1 MSAEQNER
9 AVRRWVDEVMSQG
22 RLEVIDDVVADHL
35 KTARPMGTTPTGVDM
50 RRRVR
55 AYIAAYRSAF
65 PDLTMTVDDLIA
77 CGDAVTLCWTSEG
90 THTGHFSHPEVQA
103 FGLAPTGRTARWS
116 GITLFRL
123 EDGKIVETR
132 SHGDVYG
139 LLRQLGLLPVPGP
152 VESGS

>member
-1 MSAEQNER
+1 
-9 AVRRWVDEVMSQG
+9 MSQG
-22 RLEVIDDVVADHL
+22 RLELIDDVVAENL
-35 KTARPMGTTPTGVDM
+35 RPARARVSAAPGVDM

-65 PDLTMTVDDLIA
+65 PDLTMTVDQLIA
-77 CGDAVTLCWTSEG
+77 CDDTVTLCWTSQG
-90 THTGHFSHPEVQA
+90 THTGHFSNPEAQA

-123 EDGKIVETR
+123 ADGKIVETR

-139 LLRQLGLLPVPGP
+139 LLRQLRLLPPPGP

>member
-1 MSAEQNER
+1 MSTEQNAR
-9 AVRRWVDEVMSQG
+9 VVRRWVDEVMSQG
-22 RLEVIDDVVADHL
+22 RLDVIDDVIADNL
-35 KTARPMGTTPTGVDM
+35 KPARAGAGAASGVDM

-65 PDLTMTVDDLIA
+65 PDLTVTEDDLIA
-77 CGDAVTLCWTSEG
+77 CDDTVTLCWTSQG

-103 FGLAPTGRTARWS
+103 FGLPPTGRTARWS

-123 EDGKIVETR
+123 ENGQIVGSR

-139 LLRQLGLLPVPGP
+139 LLRQLGLLPPPGP